1 MSHSSLSTPIA
12 TSLRDRHHVHWSR
25 DHYPTLF
32 TSLADKFFDNPTD
45 ELLIILYGALVAF
58 LAIALM
64 WWSDDRYETTYGMS
78 GQVTTITLMNSGR
91 SLTGEQQETAAR
103 NLRTF
108 LSENDVSMIKVPESH
123 GSPSLIVF
131 DPGHKIGWTESLGA
145 ASSIE
150 DPVPGV
156 YTIKGSYSDRT
167 WASSGETVLAPE
179 GLDVLGSIAVPDLT
193 PSNSNLQFVEVPG
206 VEPLGTGKM
215 YLGTTNP
222 DTVAHI
228 VELVEAQG
236 PHLQSIN
243 QQEPLPLSL
252 AYNAPVAIATVF
264 TSLGLTCVIASL
276 VLKLPERRDEI
287 RLRALV
293 GATRSELVRD
303 HASRELIPNL
313 AGTAIGSGVALMTTS
328 LIATSAPGSREF
340 TILTLGALIGGI
352 VMWVIRQA
360 TFALILSSHLKR
372 ASS

>member
-45 ELLIILYGALVAF
+45 ELLIIPYGALVAF

-108 LSENDVSMIKVPESH
+108 LSENDVSMI
-123 GSPSLIVF
+123 
-131 DPGHKIGWTESLGA
+131 
-145 ASSIE
+145 
-150 DPVPGV
+150 
-156 YTIKGSYSDRT
+156 
-167 WASSGETVLAPE
+167 
-179 GLDVLGSIAVPDLT
+179 
-193 PSNSNLQFVEVPG
+193 QFVEVPG

-313 AGTAIGSGVALMTTS
+313 AGTTIGSGIALTTTS
-328 LIATSAPGSREF
+328 LIAMSTPGSREL
-340 TILTLGALIGGI
+340 IVLTTGALGGGI
-352 VMWVIRQA
+352 IMWAVRQA
-360 TFALILSSHLKR
+360 TFAFALPSHLR
-372 ASS
+372 QSTS